1 MEGFLWLNLSGGKNC
16 VDNGRELFGIGTRLP
31 DGNPATN
38 GFQALAMYDDPA
50 LGGNGDDVINAD
62 DAVWN
67 RLRVW
72 VDANHD
78 GACEPT
84 EVSPIHA
91 FGIENIPL
99 NVVPTNFLDENGN
112 GHFLRGRYQRHVKG
126 QIQLFDIDAV
136 TFQGRHH

>member
-1 MEGFLWLNLSGGKNC
+1 MRTEGENC

-38 GFQALAMYDDPA
+38 GFQALATYDDPA
-50 LGGNGDDVINAD
+50 LGGNGDGVINND

-67 RLRVW
+67 KLRVW

-78 GACEPT
+78 GVCEPT

-99 NVVPTNFLDENGN
+99 NAVPTNFVDENGN
-112 GHFLRGRYQRHVKG
+112 DHFLRGQYQRHVKG
-126 QIQLFDIDAV
+126 QIQLFAIDAV
-136 TFQGRHH
+136 TFHGRHH